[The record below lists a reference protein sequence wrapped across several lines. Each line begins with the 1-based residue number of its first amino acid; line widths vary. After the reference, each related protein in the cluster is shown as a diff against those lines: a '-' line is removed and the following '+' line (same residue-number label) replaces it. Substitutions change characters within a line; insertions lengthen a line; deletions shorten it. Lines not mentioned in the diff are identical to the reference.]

1 MDFSQD
7 ARCIPTGGT
16 AILQI
21 RDVRKRFQATCALD
35 GVSLDIRAGEVHAL
49 LGENGA
55 GKLTLLKILAGAQRP
70 DGGEIL
76 LDGVPVRFDSPN
88 AALEQGI
95 ATIYQEFSLFPNLT
109 VAENI
114 AVGRLPRKPT
124 GFVDWPSLTERARSV
139 LERIGITLD
148 LKRSASGL
156 SVAEQQLVE
165 IARALALDARVI
177 IMDEPTATLSVQE
190 VARLQALIAELR
202 ANGTAILFV
211 THRLEEVKAF
221 CDRYTILRDGIQVGS
236 GHVVHVSIDDLVRRM
251 IGRPLFDEADPEPRE
266 PGPVVLEIRR
276 LSTSGHGVDGRTT
289 ALHDVSLEARRG
301 EILGIAGLVGSGRT
315 ELARAIFGA
324 DAIERGEILL
334 DGQPLRIRSPQDA
347 IRQGIGLVPEDR
359 KQQAIFSRLSITDNF
374 AMASLRRLSNRFGFL
389 DTARLREELERFT
402 ASFGIRMASSQQA
415 IGTLSGG
422 NQQKVI
428 LARWLALHPRVL
440 IVDEPTRGID
450 IGAKAEVHHLL
461 VTLARSGV
469 AVIVISADLSE
480 LTGLADRIVT
490 LRAGRI
496 GPAFVRGAINEA
508 DIMRQINAGSPA
520 VAAV

>member
-1 MDFSQD
+1 MVLLHT
-7 ARCIPTGGT
+7 PHGGPV
-16 AILQI
+16 ILKI
-21 RDVRKRFQATCALD
+21 RDVRKTFQATPALD

-55 GKLTLLKILAGAQRP
+55 GKSTLLKILAGAQLP
-70 DGGEIL
+70 DSGTIL
-76 LDGVPVRFDSPN
+76 LDGVPVEFDSPH

-95 ATIYQEFSLFPNLT
+95 ATIYQEFSLFPNLS

-114 AVGRLPRKPT
+114 AVGRLPRKNT
-124 GFVDWPSLTERARSV
+124 GFVDWPALIQRARTV
-139 LERIGITLD
+139 LERIGAPLELD
-148 LKRSASGL
+148 RSASGL

-177 IMDEPTATLSVQE
+177 IMDEPTATLSAQE
-190 VARLQALIAELR
+190 VARLQALVGELR
-202 ANGTAILFV
+202 SNGTAIIFV
-211 THRLEEVKAF
+211 THRLEEVKAL
-221 CDRYTILRDGIQVGS
+221 CNRYTVLRDGKQVGT
-236 GHVVHVSIDDLVRRM
+236 GRVANVTIDDLVRLM
-251 IGRPLFDEADPEPRE
+251 IGRPLYVEADPEVRKS
-266 PGPVVLEIRR
+266 GPVVLEVRH
-276 LSTSGHGVDGRTT
+276 LSTSGRGAEGRRT

-324 DAIERGEILL
+324 DAIRHGEILL
-334 DGQPLRIRSPQDA
+334 DGKPLRIRSPRDA
-347 IRQGIGLVPEDR
+347 IAQGIGLVPEDR
-359 KQQAIFSRLSITDNF
+359 KGQAIFPRLAITDNF

-389 DTARLREELERFT
+389 DTSRLRAELERFT
-402 ASFGIRMASSQQA
+402 ASFGIRMVSSQQA
-415 IGTLSGG
+415 IGALSGG

-496 GPAFVRGAINEA
+496 GADFVRGAINEA
-508 DIMRQINAGSPA
+508 DIMRQINVGSPTLA
-520 VAAV
+520 TT